1 MNILILAD
9 TPKAQSTLLESYQA
23 SHPNANITVT
33 TPHRLHELSPT
44 HYTFAVFSKN
54 IKPDVKHHLKKLMYE
69 GVFDVGYI
77 ILEDIA

>member
-9 TPKAQSTLLESYQA
+9 TPKAKQTLLESYQA
-23 SHPNANITVT
+23 SYPNANIIIS
-33 TPHRLHELSPT
+33 TPHRLHELSPM

-77 ILEDIA
+77 VVEDRS